1 MKSLCACYIRQA
13 RLIGTLFCIIPT
25 LAYFAVLLLTV
36 PFREVYLLRLAL
48 AILGGGALGAF
59 ANDYGIRLWLI
70 KHHSAAG
77 PATRLD
83 GALIG
88 AAVGIAVALVPP
100 LTLLIA
106 SNHLTAALAGI
117 VIVYLAAMA
126 NGALLGMFVAGIGA
140 TYLDRNAPA
149 GN

>member
-1 MKSLCACYIRQA
+1 MKALCDFYIRRA
-13 RLIGTLFCIIPT
+13 KLIGALFCIVPT
-25 LAYFAVLLLTV
+25 LAFFIVLGLTI
-36 PFREVYLLRLAL
+36 PFREVYLLRLL
-48 AILGGGALGAF
+48 LSVIGGGALGAF

-70 KHHSAAG
+70 KHRSAAG

-106 SNHLTAALAGI
+106 SNHLSAALAGI
-117 VIVYLAAMA
+117 VIVYLATMA
-126 NGALLGMFVAGIGA
+126 NGAMIGMFVAAIGIK
-140 TYLDRNAPA
+140 YLDRNVPA
-149 GN
+149 GT